1 MSGLSDELNEEIQG
15 FGLKQT
21 RDRLKVMELKSK
33 IKGRVRSIKYSNKS
47 FEKPQFNYENVGLLN
62 LL

>member
-21 RDRLKVMELKSK
+21 RDRLKVMELESK
-33 IKGRVRSIKYSNKS
+33 IKGRVRKIKNINKT
-47 FEKPQFNYENVGLLN
+47 FEKPKFNYENVVLLN
-62 LL
+62 L